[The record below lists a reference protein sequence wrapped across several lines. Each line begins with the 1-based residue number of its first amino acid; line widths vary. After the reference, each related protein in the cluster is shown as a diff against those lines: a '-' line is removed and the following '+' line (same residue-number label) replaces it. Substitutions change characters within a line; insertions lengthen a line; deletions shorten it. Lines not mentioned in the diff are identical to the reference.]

1 MSFFAK
7 MERKF
12 GRFAIKN
19 LPVKIAIVMAI
30 SYFLWAF
37 LPGFASKLIFSPYD
51 ILVGHEFWRLFTWI
65 FSIPG
70 EISFISILMI
80 FCLILFGRQIE
91 GAMGTFMFN
100 AYVFGCWFLNTVI
113 MLGISLYFLITM
125 SDMDFMLWALGNSGF
140 LAMYYFSYGI
150 FLAFALMYSD
160 SLVLFMFVL
169 PIRAFWIAILDMF
182 FLAYEFIR
190 AGSVLNRG
198 SIIAYLLNFFIFY
211 LIMARGVGLRSSN
224 SKAAELRRRKDYERR
239 MAELGSRVNGEA
251 ERRKKTQKGET
262 PAGITKHKCA
272 ICGRTERDGDDLEFR
287 FCSKCNGNYEYC
299 NEHLFT
305 HEHVK

>member
-1 MSFFAK
+1 

-19 LPVKIAIVMAI
+19 LPIKIAAIMAI

-37 LPGFASKLIFSPYD
+37 VPGFAMKLIFSPYE
-51 ILVGHEFWRLFTWI
+51 IFVEHEFWRLFTWI

-70 EISFISILMI
+70 EISFIGILMI

-100 AYVFGCWFLNTVI
+100 VYVLGCWFWNTLI
-113 MLGISLYFLITM
+113 MLGISVFYFATLGEYGLI
-125 SDMDFMLWALGNSGF
+125 GVGSGF
-140 LAMYYFSYGI
+140 LAMYYFDYGI
-150 FLAFALMYSD
+150 FLAFALLYAD
-160 SLVLFMFVL
+160 SLILFMFVI
-169 PIRAFWIAILDMF
+169 PIRAFWIAVLDMF
-182 FLAYEFIR
+182 FLAYEFIK

-198 SIIAYLLNFFIFY
+198 SIIAYLINFFIFY
-211 LIMARGVGLRSSN
+211 LIMARGVGMRSSN
-224 SKAAELRRRKDYERR
+224 SKAANLRRKKDYERR
-239 MAELGSRVNGEA
+239 MSEIGSRVNNEA
-251 ERRKKTQKGET
+251 GRRKKVQNGET
-262 PAGITKHKCA
+262 PSNITKHKCA
-272 ICGRTERDGDDLEFR
+272 ICGRTERDGDELEFR

>member
-12 GRFAIKN
+12 GRFAVKN
-19 LPVKIAIVMAI
+19 LPIKIAVIMAI

-37 LPGFASKLIFSPYD
+37 VPEFASKLIFSPYD
-51 ILVGHEFWRLFTWI
+51 ILIGHEFWRLFTWI

-70 EISFISILMI
+70 EISFIGILMI

-100 AYVFGCWFLNTVI
+100 TYVFGCWFFNTII
-113 MLGISLYFLITM
+113 MLGISIYFYATM
-125 SDMDFMLWALGNSGF
+125 KSIDFMLWAIGNTGF
-140 LAMYYFSYGI
+140 LAMYYFDYGI

-160 SLVLFMFVL
+160 ALVLFMFVL

-182 FLAYEFIR
+182 FMAYEFIR

-198 SIIAYLLNFFIFY
+198 SIIAYLINFFIFY
-211 LIMARGVGLRSSN
+211 LIMARGVGMRSSN
-224 SKAAELRRRKDYERR
+224 SKAAKLKRKKDYERR
-239 MAELGSRVNGEA
+239 MEDIGKRVNGEA
-251 ERRKKTQKGET
+251 ERRKKAQKGEY
-262 PAGITKHKCA
+262 PENITKHKCA